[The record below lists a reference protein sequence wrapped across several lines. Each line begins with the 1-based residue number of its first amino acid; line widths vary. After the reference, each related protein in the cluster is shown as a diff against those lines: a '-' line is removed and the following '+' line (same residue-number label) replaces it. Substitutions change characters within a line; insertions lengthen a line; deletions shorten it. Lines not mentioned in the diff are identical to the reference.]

1 MSLKTS
7 NLGPLTQ
14 YNVLE
19 NNFFCS
25 KNKATS
31 MTASKQENNK
41 GDGGKYME
49 RLDPQ
54 KLYVEFRSG
63 VTTTEPILG
72 RKYTLTHSDIT
83 AELFLTIGLQ
93 FAYDKITSMRDEVL
107 GEWRNS
113 NSGLFLYIYVYIGD
127 FGSIMNSIRNTIFR
141 RELPLALEAIV
152 YGDNEFFVAHPQLNY
167 APIWIY
173 FDSIDPSYKRF
184 EYFGVPIDYK

>member
-1 MSLKTS
+1 
-7 NLGPLTQ
+7 
-14 YNVLE
+14 
-19 NNFFCS
+19 
-25 KNKATS
+25 
-31 MTASKQENNK
+31 
-41 GDGGKYME
+41 ME

-113 NSGLFLYIYVYIGD
+113 SSGLLLYIYVYIGD

-184 EYFGVPIDYK
+184 EYLGTPIDYK